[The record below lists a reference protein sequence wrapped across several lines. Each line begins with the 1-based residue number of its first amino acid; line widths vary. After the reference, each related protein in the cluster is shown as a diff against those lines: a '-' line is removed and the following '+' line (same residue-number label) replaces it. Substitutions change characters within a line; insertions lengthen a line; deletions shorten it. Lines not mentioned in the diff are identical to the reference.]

1 MGCKKAKQISITV
14 SILFALAMLLSSS
27 FIADKDL
34 SQNVVFMLIAV
45 WLVPFFYLS
54 KKSRETSS

>member
-1 MGCKKAKQISITV
+1 MDCKKAKQINITV
-14 SILFALAMLLSSS
+14 SILFALAMLLSSF
-27 FIADKDL
+27 FITDKDL

>member
-1 MGCKKAKQISITV
+1 MDCKKAKQINITA
-14 SILFALAMLLSSS
+14 SILFALAMLLSSF

-34 SQNVVFMLIAV
+34 SQNVVFILIAV